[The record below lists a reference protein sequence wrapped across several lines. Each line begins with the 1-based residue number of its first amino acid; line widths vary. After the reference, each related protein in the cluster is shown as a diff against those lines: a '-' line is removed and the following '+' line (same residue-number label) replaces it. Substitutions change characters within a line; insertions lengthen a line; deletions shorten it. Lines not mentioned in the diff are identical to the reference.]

1 MATITVGELSKK
13 LNAFIKA
20 NPKRKKDGVFV
31 YISEIDKVEE
41 DINEIT
47 LVDTDIS
54 DRVDINIG

>member
-1 MATITVGELSKK
+1 MTITVEQLAKQ
-13 LNAFIKA
+13 LNAFLKK

-31 YISEIDKVEE
+31 HISEMDKVDE

-47 LVDTDIS
+47 LVDTSIS